1 MTVRA
6 TEAVESTLIN
16 DLIALRDAERVIC
29 RMTHE
34 EIMTRMKLG
43 LFDDYGDQYYVYVA
57 DYEDTLEE
65 HSLYAEILL
74 GVRSCE
80 EGVELVPEI
89 EGLEGFRLR
98 IYAAP
103 RHQGNWE
110 VDVIASHWRTALF
123 VEDEGKEVAAASD
136 VAAIL
141 LVMQSET
148 HTLSAIQE
156 IARRVLKALF

>member
-6 TEAVESTLIN
+6 TERPNQLIN
-16 DLIALRDAERVIC
+16 DLITLRDAERVIC
-29 RMTHE
+29 RMSRE

-43 LFDDYGDQYYVYVA
+43 LFDGHRDQYYVA

-74 GVRSCE
+74 GVRPCE
-80 EGVELVPEI
+80 EGVELVPEC
-89 EGLEGFRLR
+89 EGLDGLRLR
-98 IYAAP
+98 IYAAH
-103 RHQGNWE
+103 RHPGNWE

-123 VEDEGKEVAAASD
+123 VEDEGKEASATSLA
-136 VAAIL
+136 AAIL

-148 HTLSAIQE
+148 HARSAIQE
-156 IARRVLKALF
+156 VARRVLKALF

>member
-6 TEAVESTLIN
+6 TERSNQLIN

-29 RMTHE
+29 RMSHE

-43 LFDDYGDQYYVYVA
+43 LFDGHSDQYYVA
-57 DYEDTLEE
+57 DYEDALAE
-65 HSLYAEILL
+65 HAEILL
-74 GVRSCE
+74 GVCSCE
-80 EGVELVPEI
+80 EGVELVPES
-89 EGLEGFRLR
+89 EGLDGFRLR

-103 RHQGNWE
+103 RHPGNWE

-123 VEDEGKEVAAASD
+123 VEDEGKEVSATSLA
-136 VAAIL
+136 AAIL

-148 HTLSAIQE
+148 HALSAIQE

>member
-6 TEAVESTLIN
+6 TERPNQLIN
-16 DLIALRDAERVIC
+16 DLITLRDAERVIC
-29 RMTHE
+29 RMSRE

-43 LFDDYGDQYYVYVA
+43 LFDGNSDQYYVA

-74 GVRSCE
+74 SVRPCE
-80 EGVELVPEI
+80 EGVELVPES
-89 EGLEGFRLR
+89 EGLEGVRLR

-103 RHQGNWE
+103 RHPGNWE

-123 VEDEGKEVAAASD
+123 VEDEGKEVAATSLA
-136 VAAIL
+136 AAIL

-148 HTLSAIQE
+148 HTLSAIRE
-156 IARRVLKALF
+156 IAGRVLKALF

>member
-6 TEAVESTLIN
+6 TGGVNPLIN

-29 RMTHE
+29 RMSHE

-43 LFDDYGDQYYVYVA
+43 LFDGHSDQYYVA
-57 DYEDTLEE
+57 DYEDALEE

-89 EGLEGFRLR
+89 EGLDGFRLR
-98 IYAAP
+98 IYAAH
-103 RHQGNWE
+103 RHPDNWE

-123 VEDEGKEVAAASD
+123 VEDEGKEVSATSLA
-136 VAAIL
+136 AAIL

-148 HTLSAIQE
+148 HALSGIQE
-156 IARRVLKALF
+156 IARLVLKALF